1 MIIPKAILVE
11 VMGIALEVHRRRAV
25 AKNIIPLAVQAAQA
39 VVAIPVPAKITLV
52 HPVHPD
58 TVPKIP
64 MMMGMRKCT
73 MIHFFKNPMTIN
85 ILLTKKSNNC
95 R

>member
-11 VMGIALEVHRRRAV
+11 VMGIAVEVHRRRAV

-73 MIHFFKNPMTIN
+73 MILTMT
-85 ILLTKKSNNC
+85 
-95 R
+95 

>member
-1 MIIPKAILVE
+1 MIIPKAIPVVEE
-11 VMGIALEVHRRRAV
+11 VMDIAVEAHRRRAV
-25 AKNIIPLAVQAAQA
+25 TKNIIPLAVQVAQAAQA

-73 MIHFFKNPMTIN
+73 MILTMT
-85 ILLTKKSNNC
+85 
-95 R
+95 